1 MSDFNKNMVIIK
13 RLQKYGFDIEIDDFG
28 SGYSSL
34 IMLKDISAD
43 VLKIDMGFLRASE
56 NEIIGLANKLGMRV
70 ITEGVEKKTQVD
82 MLYDMGCKMFQGYYF
97 SKPIPVDEFEKKY
110 NIG

>member
-1 MSDFNKNMVIIK
+1 
-13 RLQKYGFDIEIDDFG
+13 
-28 SGYSSL
+28 
-34 IMLKDISAD
+34 
-43 VLKIDMGFLRASE
+43 
-56 NEIIGLANKLGMRV
+56 MRV